1 MFGAGG
7 GLGLD
12 QFGVAIDERFV
23 VGGDLEGELEGG
35 QGVVGVAGV
44 EVDHRLGDES
54 GVGGEVESQLLGV
67 AQPSGAGDAPGLV
80 QTPEEEGAKLR
91 AREQLLGVDRA
102 PEALRHAVA
111 VEHLDEGFEASG
123 DAALR
128 VHQAQGAGQG
138 DEAIELMLE
147 LARESEHPRAFE
159 VLGQLIK
166 QNAEIGEKI
175 LKLHKSKKEVDKED
189 DMPALASIG
198 PTNNNVFIGST
209 AELQKMLRDEK
220 VIDTE
225 PDLFD
230 K

>member
-1 MFGAGG
+1 MTMNMETKTQK
-7 GLGLD
+7 LTSTSTKNTK
-12 QFGVAIDERFV
+12 IDADFERV
-23 VGGDLEGELEGG
+23 RRDLFDL
-35 QGVVGVAGV
+35 
-44 EVDHRLGDES
+44 
-54 GVGGEVESQLLGV
+54 
-67 AQPSGAGDAPGLV
+67 
-80 QTPEEEGAKLR
+80 
-91 AREQLLGVDRA
+91 
-102 PEALRHAVA
+102 
-111 VEHLDEGFEASG
+111 
-123 DAALR
+123 
-128 VHQAQGAGQG
+128 AGQG

-225 PDLFD
+225 PDLFET
-230 K
+230 